1 MMISI
6 VTLEMCI

>member
-6 VTLEMCI
+6 